1 MTTVA
6 ALGRYR
12 LLGRVSSNPD
22 GVELW
27 HAHDDTLDRSV
38 AIRLV
43 PLNHPRRAATIAAA
57 QVAATVEDGRLL
69 RVLDIIDVEATP
81 DLPAAV
87 GVVSE
92 WVEGRTLEQT
102 LTDRH
107 GTPFAAPEALGLVA
121 DVARAIAAGAPYGIG
136 HGHLRPSSIII
147 SDIGETRLRGLG
159 VDGALF
165 GLEPLSSGEA
175 SPTTEAADVDALGA
189 LTYLLNTGYWPG
201 AIACTAPSAP
211 PATNGVLPPSQVR
224 AAVPRSV
231 DDLVARSLVADE
243 TGRQGDLLPDAA
255 SFAVAAGAALDY
267 VAPVTTTTLKPVMV
281 GPPST
286 GRRVLGALGR
296 IVAVVAAIALVAGIS
311 WVGWQLLTA
320 PTEVADDQVV
330 DLTEILTTPATP
342 VDELELTGVD
352 QPIEIVAFRSYDP
365 YGDDDGNGKTDKRK
379 GRENEELAVTVN
391 DVDPDT
397 AWLTSQYDTADLDGK
412 GGVGLIL
419 DLGEEREVQQVSANL
434 VGSGTGLEVRVAD
447 AIQRDPAL
455 WTPLGT
461 AFAPRDRI
469 DIRAP
474 RPLTGRY
481 VLLWFTQLPPIEGT
495 SDFQGGVRSVS
506 VT

>member
-12 LLGRVSSNPD
+12 LLGRVSSTPD

-69 RVLDIIDVEATP
+69 RVLDIVDVQATP

-102 LTDRH
+102 LADRH
-107 GTPFAAPEALGLVA
+107 GTPFAAPEALALVA
-121 DVARAIAAGAPYGIG
+121 DVARAIAAGGPYGIG

-165 GLEPLSSGEA
+165 GREPLSSGEA

-189 LTYLLNTGYWPG
+189 LTYLLTTGYWPG
-201 AIACTAPSAP
+201 AVPCAAPSAP
-211 PATNGVLPPSQVR
+211 PATSGVLPPSQVR
-224 AAVPRSV
+224 AAVPRSI
-231 DDLVARSLVADE
+231 DDLVARSLTAAE
-243 TGRQGDLLPDAA
+243 TGRGTDLLPDAA
-255 SFAVAAGAALDY
+255 SFAVAAGAALDH
-267 VAPVTTTTLKPVMV
+267 VAPVTTTLKPIMV

-286 GRRVLGALGR
+286 GRRVLGAVGR
-296 IVAVVAAIALVAGIS
+296 IVAVVAAIALVGGIS
-311 WVGWQLLTA
+311 WVGWQLLTG
-320 PTEVADDQVV
+320 PTEVADDQVA
-330 DLTEILTTPATP
+330 DLTEILTAPATP
-342 VDELELTGVD
+342 VDELEITGVD

-379 GRENEELAVTVN
+379 GRENDELAVTVN

-419 DLGEEREVQQVSANL
+419 DLGEEREVQEVTANL
-434 VGSGTGLEVRVAD
+434 IGSGTGLEVRVSD

-455 WTPLGT
+455 WTPMGT
-461 AFAPRDRI
+461 AFAPQDRI

-474 RPLTGRY
+474 RPVTGRY

-495 SDFQGGVRSVS
+495 GDFQGGVRSVS